1 MLRKISSALLASAA
15 IMSLSSAALA
25 ADVETVTVT
34 GTRIPHANVEAPTAV
49 TTISSEVLQMSG
61 TVNVSDML
69 RSVPSFGVSG
79 ISATNSNFQT
89 AGAGIS
95 TLELRNLGET
105 RTLVLVNGRRYVAGV
120 AGSSAVDFNT
130 VPTDLIDRVEVITGG
145 ASAIYGSD
153 ALAGVINVILKTD
166 YEGMTADVQS
176 GRTEYDDEITYKVHA
191 MFGSNFANNKGNLVV
206 SATWSR
212 NEGAWANNRGLWRTD
227 NTVSGGKSSYSAYGR
242 LAVQADFDTSV
253 LGTLDPAKPGD
264 IENAVGGGDIDVVG
278 SGVGPNGTVSPY
290 GSKYGFDRQP
300 YRAIETPVDRLVFS
314 TNGHYNLTN
323 SLQFYMETTF
333 ANTKSSANIEPYP
346 HDSAD
351 LNNIPASA
359 GGGGGISIYNPYVPT
374 SIRNSAL
381 TAQSNL
387 YAGRDAA
394 LALAAAATDPDLAD
408 AWSAEADTLN
418 QLGLSDD
425 YITYRRRLTEFG
437 PRHYDASRD
446 LYRLVVGAKGTLFSD
461 YNWDLYFNWGH
472 TLDTQNGT
480 GQINIPNLREAVS
493 AHVATAA
500 DIATGAKLGGGSAK
514 VGDIICDNQYAQ
526 AEGCVPINLFGLN
539 SVTPDALKYV
549 MAPQSRIDNI
559 DEQVIAGSIAGPVFK
574 LPAGDVS
581 GVVGFEYR
589 REFASDVPDALS
601 QSGQNAGN
609 KEPETIG
616 SYHVL
621 EFFAETEVPILKD
634 QFLAKD
640 LSLGGAIRWSQ
651 YGTGSS
657 TTITNAYTGRLSWSP
672 IDDLRFRAQYAKAVR
687 SPDINEMF
695 APGGEDFA
703 SVDDP
708 CNGVTAASTGTTA
721 AHCLA
726 DPNVAAR
733 VAANGALDLTLAE
746 VQGTG
751 GTSGLGNKNLSPE
764 KSDTYTLG
772 AVFTHDFGSYGSFM
786 LSVDYYDIDIQNV
799 ITRVDRQQA
808 LDLCYKGDS
817 YPNAFCGMI
826 VRKSTGGNFQK
837 GAITEV
843 NTGYFNQGY
852 LKENGIDIAISHNFD
867 LNEAGWL
874 KGGLGLDD
882 LGQISTRLNWTYTNG
897 FSDESFGEVT
907 NDNGVIG
914 APKHKAQFG
923 LIYQNGP
930 LSVQW
935 ETDFQSRVYLSAFE
949 KDTSIRPYYLHN
961 LSLSY
966 QATDELE
973 FFGGV
978 NNLLNIRPPFV
989 PNAYAT
995 TGTTTVAD
1003 VYDAIGR
1010 RFFLGARFKM

>member
-1 MLRKISSALLASAA
+1 VLRKISSALLASAA
-15 IMSLSSAALA
+15 IVGLSTAAFA

-79 ISATNSNFQT
+79 ISATNSNFAT

-95 TLELRNLGET
+95 TLELRNLGED

-166 YEGMTADVQS
+166 YEGMTADVQT
-176 GRTEYDDEITYKVHA
+176 GRTEYDDEVTYKVHA

-212 NEGAWANNRGLWRTD
+212 NEGAWAKNRGPLRSD
-227 NTVSGGKSSYSAYGR
+227 LTVSGGKSSYSAYGR
-242 LAVQADFDTSV
+242 LAVQADFDTTA
-253 LGTLDPAKPGD
+253 LATLDPTKPGD
-264 IENAVGGGDIDVVG
+264 IENFVGGGEVDVVG
-278 SGVGPNGTVSPY
+278 SGVGPTGTVSPY
-290 GSKYGFDRQP
+290 SGAYGFDRQP
-300 YRAIETPVDRLVFS
+300 WRAIETPVDRLVFS

-333 ANTKSSANIEPYP
+333 ANTKSAANIEPYP

-359 GGGGGISIYNPYVPT
+359 GGGGGISIYNPYVPA
-374 SIRNSAL
+374 SIRAASLASQ
-381 TAQSNL
+381 ANL
-387 YAGRDAA
+387 YAARDAA
-394 LALAAAATDPDLAD
+394 LAQAAAAATPALAD
-408 AWSAEADTLN
+408 AWTTEADTLN
-418 QLGLSDD
+418 QLGLADN

-437 PRHYDASRD
+437 PRHYNASRD
-446 LYRLVVGAKGTLFSD
+446 LYRLVVGAKGTLFD
-461 YNWDLYFNWGH
+461 NYNWDLYFNWGH
-472 TLDTQNGT
+472 TLDTQQGT
-480 GQINIPNLREAVS
+480 GQINIPNLREAVQ
-493 AHVATAA
+493 AHTATAA
-500 DIATGAKLGGGSAK
+500 DISAGALVGGGPAK
-514 VGDIICDNQYAQ
+514 VGDIICDNAYAQ

-539 SVTPDALKYV
+539 SVTPEALKYV

-559 DEQVIAGSIAGPVFK
+559 DQQVIAGSISGPVFK

-589 REFASDVPDALS
+589 REYASDVPDALS

-621 EFFAETEVPILKD
+621 EFFAETEVPILKNE
-634 QFLAKD
+634 FLAKD
-640 LSLGGAIRWSQ
+640 LSLGGAVRWSQ
-651 YGTGSS
+651 YGTGTA
-657 TTITNAYTGRLSWSP
+657 TTITNAYTGRISWSP
-672 IDDLRFRAQYAKAVR
+672 LDDLRFRAQYAKAVR
-687 SPDINEMF
+687 AANITEMF

-708 CNGVTAASTGTTA
+708 CDGVTPTSTGSIA

-726 DPNVAAR
+726 DPAVAAR
-733 VAANGALDLTLAE
+733 VAATGSLTLSLAE
-746 VQGTG
+746 IQGTG
-751 GTSGLGNKNLSPE
+751 GTNGKGKQDLSPE

-772 AVFTHDFGSYGSFM
+772 AVFNHDFGSYGSFM

-799 ITRVDRQQA
+799 ITRVGRQQA
-808 LDLCYKGDS
+808 INLCYKGTS
-817 YPNAFCGMI
+817 YPNAFCDMV
-826 VRKSTGGNFQK
+826 VRKSTGGNFQR
-837 GAITEV
+837 GAIIEV

-852 LKENGIDIAISHNFD
+852 VKENGIDIAISHNFD
-867 LNEAGWL
+867 LNEVDWL

-882 LGQISTRLNWTYTNG
+882 AGQISTRLNWTYTNG

-930 LSVQW
+930 LSLQW
-935 ETDFQSRVYLSAFE
+935 ETDFQSRVYLE
-949 KDTSIRPYYLHN
+949 PTDYTVSIRPYYLHN
-961 LSLSY
+961 LSGSY
-966 QATDELE
+966 QVSDELE

-978 NNLLNIRPPFV
+978 NNLLNIRAPFV